1 MFTRW
6 ALIISITCAF
16 AVYASL
22 HVIIL
27 VWCPYFWTELDSFLL
42 LLFFISPELC
52 KSLKSVGEIAMRDGG
67 GIRNRKPPKKE
78 RKKSLMAN
86 TNQVTTIVEQER
98 LESLNVNN
106 VTKLEAR
113 FGKQPVMSS
122 SPYSH
127 TTGKSLRMNVASEIT
142 DPSLYGIPPPTK
154 RPKPLSNRLPSLGD
168 DPDKPSGLTK
178 FTSCR
183 VKDFQLQSAC
193 STGTKIPIANAVISK
208 RDGHNNDFGLVNT
221 DYPVPLATKIYYPQ
235 RRTNRLRSAVAH
247 MYHASLNEEI
257 PCDMSPDVPHR
268 TNQLTASTQMG
279 QHVDEITDYEGDH
292 SAFTPGQI
300 SEAEGC
306 LQDTSMSTQFPVSN
320 LLVPQTP
327 PIGLLGSKYLSSPY
341 SLGGNSGQSIGTLQQ
356 KNGSVHAL

>member
-1 MFTRW
+1 MV
-6 ALIISITCAF
+6 C
-16 AVYASL
+16 
-22 HVIIL
+22 
-27 VWCPYFWTELDSFLL
+27 
-42 LLFFISPELC
+42 
-52 KSLKSVGEIAMRDGG
+52 SVGNGR
-67 GIRNRKPPKKE
+67 
-78 RKKSLMAN
+78 MAVMARILAAGSVSN
-86 TNQVTTIVEQER
+86 NVPEETDQQKLAAQWMYRELREADEANLLNAEDQVTTVVEQER
-98 LESLNVNN
+98 LESFNVNN

-154 RPKPLSNRLPSLGD
+154 RPKPYVPFATYIMKFLKYLTVLHLGSSDELKLILCNGFEMTPSCG
-168 DPDKPSGLTK
+168 
-178 FTSCR
+178 
-183 VKDFQLQSAC
+183 
-193 STGTKIPIANAVISK
+193 TGTKIPIVNAVISK